1 MQVTQTH
8 EEGLKREFKVTISAN
23 DIKAKMDTRLQEIGQ
38 TVRLPGFRPGKVPMP
53 ILKKRYGPSVMGEVL
68 ERAVTDSSNQA
79 MMERGLRPAL
89 QPKIDIKSFAEN
101 ADLEYTLAIE
111 ILPEIQ
117 PANFGDM
124 KLERMKVDVPDAEID
139 KALNRIAE
147 QHERSE
153 KIAEDRG
160 SQSGDVVIIDFVGS
174 IDGKEFQGGSATDFR
189 LKLGSGQFIPGF
201 EDQLTGA
208 KAGEQ
213 RDVNV
218 TFPENYG
225 SKELAGKAAK
235 FAVTVKEIHKPVAAT
250 LDDNLAKQMGLDD
263 LETLRKAVR
272 DQLGRDYAR
281 VVRAR
286 LKRQLLDRLAEAHQF
301 TVPQGMVDLEFDA
314 IWKNVEEERKQG
326 PLSDPALADKSEDEL
341 KAEFRRIAE
350 RRVRLGLLLS
360 EVGRLNNIQ
369 VSQEEVNR
377 ALVEQAR
384 RFPGQERQVIEYYR
398 NNADAL
404 AQLRAPLFEDKVIDF
419 ITEMASVTDK
429 AATIEELMKEP
440 EEALV

>member
-8 EEGLKREFKVTISAN
+8 EEGLKREFKVVISAT

-101 ADLEYTLAIE
+101 ADLEYTLAVE
-111 ILPEIQ
+111 VLPEIQ

-124 KLERMKVDVPDAEID
+124 KLDRMKVDVPDAEID

-160 SQSGDVVIIDFVGS
+160 SQSGDIVIIDFVGS

-201 EDQLTGA
+201 EDQLTGT
-208 KAGEQ
+208 KAGEK

-225 SKELAGKAAK
+225 SKDLAGKPAT

-250 LDDNLAKQMGLDD
+250 LDDALAKQMGLDD

-326 PLSDPALADKSEDEL
+326 PLSDPALAGKSEDEL
-341 KAEFRRIAE
+341 KVEFRRIAE

-398 NNADAL
+398 NNPDAL

-429 AATIEELMKEP
+429 PATIEELMKEP
-440 EEALV
+440 EEALA

>member
-8 EEGLKREFKVTISAN
+8 EEGLKREFKVVVSAS
-23 DIKAKMDTRLQEIGQ
+23 DLKSKMDTRLHEIGQ

-53 ILKKRYGPSVMGEVL
+53 ILKKRYGPAVMGEVL
-68 ERAVTDSSNQA
+68 ERAVSDSSNQA

-89 QPKIDIKSFAEN
+89 QPKIEVKSFAEN
-101 ADLEYTLAIE
+101 ADLEYTLAVE
-111 ILPEIQ
+111 VLPEIQ
-117 PANFGDM
+117 PANFGEMQLD
-124 KLERMKVDVPDAEID
+124 RMKVDVPDAEID

-153 KIAEDRG
+153 KISEDRP
-160 SQSGDVVIIDFVGS
+160 SQSGDIVIIDFVGS
-174 IDGKEFQGGSATDFR
+174 VDGKEFQGGSATDFR

-201 EDQLTGA
+201 EDQLTGV

-213 RDVNV
+213 RTVSV
-218 TFPENYG
+218 TFPESYG
-225 SKELAGKAAK
+225 SKELAGKPAS
-235 FAVTVKEIHKPVAAT
+235 FAVTVKELHKPVAAT
-250 LDDNLAKQMGLDD
+250 LNDELAKQMGLDD

-281 VVRAR
+281 IVRAR
-286 LKRQLLDRLAEAHQF
+286 LKRQVLDRLAESHQF
-301 TVPQGMVDLEFDA
+301 AVPQGMVDLEFDA

-326 PLSDPALADKSEDEL
+326 PLSDPALANKSEDEL
-341 KAEFRRIAE
+341 KTEFRRIAE

-419 ITEMASVTDK
+419 ITEMAKVTDRPT
-429 AATIEELMKEP
+429 TIEELMKEP
-440 EEALV
+440 EDAAA

>member
-8 EEGLKREFKVTISAN
+8 EEGLKREFKVVISAT

-101 ADLEYTLAIE
+101 ADLEYTLAVE
-111 ILPEIQ
+111 VLPEIQ
-117 PANFGDM
+117 PANFGEM
-124 KLERMKVDVPDAEID
+124 KLDRMKVDVPDAEID

-160 SQSGDVVIIDFVGS
+160 SQSGDIVIIDFVGS

-201 EDQLTGA
+201 EDQLTGT
-208 KAGEQ
+208 KAGEK

-225 SKELAGKAAK
+225 SKDLAGKPAT

-250 LDDNLAKQMGLDD
+250 LDDALAKQMGLDD

-326 PLSDPALADKSEDEL
+326 PLSDPALAGKSEDEL
-341 KAEFRRIAE
+341 KVEFRRIAE

-398 NNADAL
+398 NNPDAL

-429 AATIEELMKEP
+429 PATIEELMKEP
-440 EEALV
+440 EEALA

>member
-1 MQVTQTH
+1 MQVTPTH
-8 EEGLKREFKVTISAN
+8 EEGLKREFKVVVSAN
-23 DIKAKMDTRLQEIGQ
+23 DIKAKMDNRLQEIGQ

-53 ILKKRYGPSVMGEVL
+53 ILKKRYGASVMGEVL

-79 MMERGLRPAL
+79 IQERGLRPAL
-89 QPKIDIKSFAEN
+89 QPKIEVKSFAEESG
-101 ADLEYTLAIE
+101 LEYTLAVE
-111 ILPEIQ
+111 VLPEIQ
-117 PANFGDM
+117 PANFADM
-124 KLERMKVDVPDAEID
+124 KLERMKVDVSDVEIE
-139 KALNRIAE
+139 KTLTRIAA

-153 KIAEDRG
+153 KIAEDRP
-160 SQSGDVVIIDFVGS
+160 SQAGDIVVIDFVGS
-174 IDGKEFQGGSATDFR
+174 VNGKTFQGGSGKDYR

-201 EDQLTGA
+201 EDQLVGA
-208 KAGEQ
+208 KAGEK
-213 RDVNV
+213 RAVNV
-218 TFPENYG
+218 TFPETYG
-225 SKELAGKAAK
+225 SVELAGQAAS
-235 FAVTVKEIHKPVAAT
+235 FDVDVKEIHKPIPAT
-250 LDDNLAKQMGLDD
+250 LDDALAKQMGLDD
-263 LETLRKAVR
+263 LETLKKAVR
-272 DQLGRDYAR
+272 DQLDRDYGR
-281 VVRAR
+281 IVRSR
-286 LKRQLLDRLAEAHQF
+286 LKRQLLDHLAEAHKF
-301 TVPQGMVDLEFDA
+301 DVPQGMVDLEFDI

-326 PLSDPALADKSEDEL
+326 QLNDPALANKSEDEL

-419 ITEMASVTDK
+419 IIEMASVTERPASVD
-429 AATIEELMKEP
+429 ELMKEP
-440 EEALV
+440 EEATA

>member
-8 EEGLKREFKVTISAN
+8 EEGLKREFTVVVSAN
-23 DIKAKMDTRLQEIGQ
+23 DIKAKMDTRLHEIGQ

-68 ERAVTDSSNQA
+68 ERAVSDSSNQA

-89 QPKIDIKSFAEN
+89 QPKIEVKSFAEN
-101 ADLEYTLAIE
+101 ADLEYTLAVE

-117 PANFGDM
+117 PANFGEM

-153 KIAEDRG
+153 KIAEERP
-160 SQSGDVVIIDFVGS
+160 SQSGDIVLIDFVGS

-225 SKELAGKAAK
+225 NTELAGKPAK
-235 FAVTVKEIHKPVAAT
+235 FAVTVKEIHKPIAAT
-250 LDDNLAKQMGLDD
+250 LDDALAKQMGLDD

-272 DQLGRDYAR
+272 DQLGRDYTR
-281 VVRAR
+281 IVRSR
-286 LKRQLLDRLAEAHQF
+286 LKRQVLDRLAEAHQF
-301 TVPQGMVDLEFDA
+301 AVPQGMVDLEFDA

-326 PLSDPALADKSEDEL
+326 PLSDPALAGKSEDEL

-384 RFPGQERQVIEYYR
+384 RFPGQERRVIEYYR

-419 ITEMASVTDK
+419 IIEMASVTDK
-429 AATIEELMKEP
+429 PATIEELMKDP
-440 EEALV
+440 EEAAA